1 MLTRQSRRNQD
12 LAAQMVMDAKALYD
26 SLMSEQ
32 TNQDDERACLEVS
45 IIKED
50 FQVLG
55 CVPRWVPHD
64 KNPSDA
70 LTKAEGA
77 HAMPLATLLKTSR
90 FKIRAEAEELEERKD
105 IKQEYGYVPR
115 PRQQVRTSKESQF
128 DLDECD

>member
-1 MLTRQSRRNQD
+1 
-12 LAAQMVMDAKALYD
+12 MVMDAKALYD

-70 LTKAEGA
+70 L
-77 HAMPLATLLKTSR
+77 P
-90 FKIRAEAEELEERKD
+90 KIRGRARNAIDKYSQDFSLQDPSRGRRVGGEKGNKAR
-105 IKQEYGYVPR
+105 
-115 PRQQVRTSKESQF
+115 VRLRSSSQTSGQDGKGIAIRF
-128 DLDECD
+128 